1 MGMGLSQIRFLSGI
15 VVVALVLLFA
25 FDVIGMWTF
34 IVLIVVE
41 AAVTAGLSFRILRNQ
56 RVHAEPPATLQERI
70 DRE

>member
-1 MGMGLSQIRFLSGI
+1 MGLTQVRFLSGI

-25 FDVIGMWTF
+25 FDVIGMLPF

-41 AAVTAGLSFRILRNQ
+41 AAVTAGLSFRILRAQ
-56 RVHAEPPATLQERI
+56 RGQEEPPATLQERV